1 MTAGTRHR
9 YVRGY
14 RLRLRWLAL
23 LLCALPM
30 LAIAKPGVSASTTA
44 ASTPNATIPPA
55 GYMAPAPHATRV
67 AGFFLNGRDSGQSI
81 TLLPL
86 PQGGYAVDLDQ
97 FARRIGSLV
106 QEQGPLLVL
115 PTPLGNAQLQTAE
128 AISHDQHRYFP
139 IATLAKALGAKISFD
154 EQEFALK
161 TELPW
166 NPGSTAPGAALS
178 TQQVKPDIYAPSL
191 SLSSWHSEAYYTRL
205 GGTSTL
211 STYTD
216 LGGALG
222 PGFWRMRYY
231 TNPGGQNRLSNY
243 GWILDQGNGRWML
256 GEDQLALDPLLPYA
270 QLTGAQY
277 AWTNQPALAY
287 GTAMGADQLVAS
299 QLQGGRTVSG
309 GNGPPGGIAELRVN
323 GQVVARTAIRLD
335 GTWQFRDV
343 LLRGDE
349 RVEVALYQRFGAG
362 TPVRIE
368 SVNVASSAQALP
380 AGTIISYGGVGADGN
395 PFDPAVGTHGLGGF
409 YQLRYGL
416 SQRWTLGGAVQR
428 AGGQDYGIVNAV
440 GGFGSLGTWGMTLG
454 RNGSASAWS
463 LSGNGQSKNL
473 SWSGYAIQRGA
484 NYFPDYTAAF
494 YGRYATYT
502 AASYDRYATLNWN
515 VRPDLGLTLSGRDA
529 YDPIYG
535 QPIRFVKPGFS
546 WRPYASLG
554 LSAQPDYFGNYA
566 WNASWLPGA
575 HDQVSLSS
583 YSGVS
588 QAQWQH
594 SFSDGY
600 STTLAATHDGYLGT
614 RYSALL
620 SGMWRGPRPVLWTA
634 GLLQGRGRFGYL
646 LDAAVEAMPGLSA
659 HLQVQND
666 PLNAAIPGVGGLL
679 VQFVMVADFAVTSSG
694 LTRGSMGSYAARVG
708 AISGRISGKLPA
720 NVHWSDLA
728 GVPLLIDG
736 RPRGKLDSNGHYLI
750 ANLAP
755 GVYRVQLDAEHM
767 PIDLVPDQA
776 APWVQVRAGVT
787 TTADFHVSLRLGF
800 AGRLTRAGQPLVNAP
815 IEVIDA
821 QGKVVKKI
829 DSDQWGY
836 YRVDDLP
843 PGTYTVRA
851 DGASRSVTLRRAFLY
866 QQDLAVAPAKN

>member
-1 MTAGTRHR
+1 VGRLARTGSIRGLIVVFALGAALAVPAHAGE
-9 YVRGY
+9 
-14 RLRLRWLAL
+14 APAA
-23 LLCALPM
+23 ALP
-30 LAIAKPGVSASTTA
+30 APPSYIASASHQTQ
-44 ASTPNATIPPA
+44 
-55 GYMAPAPHATRV
+55 V
-67 AGFFLNGRDSGQSI
+67 AGFFLNGRDSGESI

-106 QEQGPLLVL
+106 QEQGLLLVL

-128 AISHDQHRYFP
+128 AISHDQRRYFP
-139 IATLAKALGAKISFD
+139 ITTLAKALGAKISFD

-178 TQQVKPDIYAPSL
+178 AQQVKPDIYAPSL
-191 SLSSWHSEAYYTRL
+191 SLSSWHSEAYFTRL
-205 GGTSTL
+205 GGSDTL

-287 GTAMGADQLVAS
+287 GTAVGADQLVAS
-299 QLQGGRTVSG
+299 QLQGGRTISG
-309 GNGPPGGIAELRVN
+309 GDGPPGGIAELRIN
-323 GQVVARTAIRLD
+323 GKAIARTAIRLD

-349 RVEVALYQRFGAG
+349 RVEVALYQRFGDG
-362 TPVRIE
+362 TPVRIQQ
-368 SVNVASSAQALP
+368 VNVANSAQALP

-395 PFDPAVGTHGLGGF
+395 PLDPTVGTHGLGGF

-416 SQRWTLGGAVQR
+416 NQQWTLGSAVQR

-440 GGFGSLGTWGMTLG
+440 GGFGNFGTWGMTLG

-463 LSGNGQSKNL
+463 LSGNGQSQSL

-484 NYFPDYTAAF
+484 NYFPGYTAE
-494 YGRYATYT
+494 
-502 AASYDRYATLNWN
+502 SYDRYATLNWN
-515 VRPDLGLTLSGRDA
+515 AQPDLGLSLSGRDA
-529 YDPIYG
+529 YDPTLD
-535 QPIRFVKPGFS
+535 QNVRFLKPGFS

-554 LSAQPDYFGNYA
+554 LSAMPDYFGNYA
-566 WNASWLPGA
+566 WNASWLPDA
-575 HDQVSLSS
+575 RNQVSLSR

-620 SGMWRGPRPVLWTA
+620 SGLWRGPRPVLWTA

-646 LDAAVEAMPGLSA
+646 LDAAVEAIPGLSA

-679 VQFVMVADFAVTSSG
+679 VQFVLVADFAVTPSG
-694 LTRGSMGSYAARVG
+694 LTRGSMGGYAARVG
-708 AISGRISGKLPA
+708 VIAGRVSGELPA

-728 GVPLLIDG
+728 GVPLLVDG
-736 RPRGKLDSNGHYLI
+736 RPRGKLDRDGHYLI
-750 ANLAP
+750 PDLAP

-767 PIDLVPDQA
+767 PIDLVPDVA

-800 AGRLTRAGQPLVNAP
+800 AGRITHDGQPLANVA
-815 IEVIDA
+815 IEIFDA
-821 QGKVVKKI
+821 QGKVLKTLS
-829 DSDQWGY
+829 SDQWGY

-843 PGTYTVRA
+843 PGTYTLHA
-851 DGASRSVTLRRAFLY
+851 DGASRSVTLQRAFLY
-866 QQDLAVAPAKN
+866 QQDLAVAPASASKN

>member
-1 MTAGTRHR
+1 MERRARTGSIRGFVAVFALTAAFAAPAHAGAA
-9 YVRGY
+9 
-14 RLRLRWLAL
+14 LAA
-23 LLCALPM
+23 ALP
-30 LAIAKPGVSASTTA
+30 APPSYIASASHQTQ
-44 ASTPNATIPPA
+44 
-55 GYMAPAPHATRV
+55 V
-67 AGFFLNGRDSGQSI
+67 AGFFLDGKDSGQSI
-81 TLLPL
+81 SLLPL

-97 FARRIGSLV
+97 FARRIGTLV
-106 QEQGPLLVL
+106 QAQGPLLVL
-115 PTPLGNAQLQTAE
+115 PTPLGNAQLQTAQ
-128 AISHDQHRYFP
+128 AIQHDQHRYFP
-139 IATLAKALGAKISFD
+139 IAPLAKALGAKITFD

-166 NPGSTAPGAALS
+166 NPGSAAPGAALS
-178 TQQVKPDIYAPSL
+178 AQQVKPDIYAPSL
-191 SLSSWHSEAYYTRL
+191 SLSSWHSEAYFTRL
-205 GGTSTL
+205 GNSDTL

-222 PGFWRMRYY
+222 PGFWRMSYY

-277 AWTNQPALAY
+277 AWTNQPGLVY
-287 GTAMGADQLVAS
+287 GAAVGADQLVAS

-309 GNGPPGGIAELRVN
+309 GDGPPGGIAELRIN
-323 GQVVARTAIRLD
+323 GKAIARTAIRLD

-349 RVEVALYQRFGAG
+349 RVEVALYQRFGDG
-362 TPVRIE
+362 TPVRIQQ
-368 SVNVASSAQALP
+368 VNVASSAQALP
-380 AGTIISYGGVGADGN
+380 AGTVISYGGVGADGN
-395 PFDPAVGTHGLGGF
+395 PLDPAVGTHGLGGF

-416 SQRWTLGGAVQR
+416 NQQWTLGSTVQR

-440 GGFGSLGTWGMTLG
+440 GGFGSFGTWGMTLG

-463 LSGNGQSKNL
+463 VSGNGQSKSV

-484 NYFPDYTAAF
+484 NYFPGYTAE
-494 YGRYATYT
+494 
-502 AASYDRYATLNWN
+502 SYDRYATLNWN
-515 VRPDLGLTLSGRDA
+515 AQPDLGLSLSGRDA
-529 YDPIYG
+529 YDPTLD
-535 QPIRFVKPGFS
+535 QNVRFLKPGFS

-554 LSAQPDYFGNYA
+554 LSAMPDYFGNYA
-566 WNASWLPGA
+566 WNASWLPDA
-575 HDQVSLSS
+575 RDQVSLSR
-583 YSGVS
+583 YSGVN

-594 SFSDGY
+594 SFRDGY

-620 SGMWRGPRPVLWTA
+620 SGMWRGPRPILWTA

-646 LDAAVEAMPGLSA
+646 LDAAVEAIPGLSA

-679 VQFVMVADFAVTSSG
+679 VQFVLVADFAVTPSG

-708 AISGRISGKLPA
+708 VIAGRVSGELPA

-728 GVPLLIDG
+728 GVPLLVDG
-736 RPRGKLDSNGHYLI
+736 RPRGKLDRDGHYLI
-750 ANLAP
+750 PNLAP

-767 PIDLVPDQA
+767 PIDLVPDTA

-800 AGRLTRAGQPLVNAP
+800 AGRVTRDGQPLANVA
-815 IEVIDA
+815 IEILDA
-821 QGKVVKKI
+821 QGKAVKTLS
-829 DSDQWGY
+829 SDQWGY

-843 PGTYTVRA
+843 PGTYTLRA
-851 DGASRSVTLRRAFLY
+851 DGASRSVTLQRAFLY
-866 QQDLAVAPAKN
+866 QQDLAVAPART

>member
-1 MTAGTRHR
+1 MERRARTGSIRGFVAVFALTAAFAAPAHAGAA
-9 YVRGY
+9 
-14 RLRLRWLAL
+14 LAA
-23 LLCALPM
+23 ALP
-30 LAIAKPGVSASTTA
+30 APPSYIASASHQTQ
-44 ASTPNATIPPA
+44 
-55 GYMAPAPHATRV
+55 V
-67 AGFFLNGRDSGQSI
+67 AGFFLDGKDSGQSI
-81 TLLPL
+81 SLLPL

-97 FARRIGSLV
+97 FARRIGTLV
-106 QEQGPLLVL
+106 QAQGPLLIL
-115 PTPLGNAQLQTAE
+115 PTPLGNAQLQTAQ
-128 AISHDQHRYFP
+128 AIQHDQHRYFP
-139 IATLAKALGAKISFD
+139 IAPLAKALGAKIAFD

-166 NPGSTAPGAALS
+166 NPGSAAPGAALS
-178 TQQVKPDIYAPSL
+178 AQQVKPDIYAPSL
-191 SLSSWHSEAYYTRL
+191 SLSSWHSEAYFTRL
-205 GGTSTL
+205 GGSDTL

-222 PGFWRMRYY
+222 PGFWRMSYY

-277 AWTNQPALAY
+277 AWTNQPGLVY
-287 GTAMGADQLVAS
+287 GAAVGADQLVAS

-309 GNGPPGGIAELRVN
+309 GDGPPGGIAELRIN
-323 GQVVARTAIRLD
+323 GKAIARTAIRLD

-349 RVEVALYQRFGAG
+349 RVEVALYQRFGDG
-362 TPVRIE
+362 TPVRIQQ
-368 SVNVASSAQALP
+368 VNVASSAQALP
-380 AGTIISYGGVGADGN
+380 AGTVISYGGIGADGN
-395 PFDPAVGTHGLGGF
+395 PLDPLVGTHGFGGF

-416 SQRWTLGGAVQR
+416 NQQWTLGSTVQR

-463 LSGNGQSKNL
+463 VSGNGQSKSV

-484 NYFPDYTAAF
+484 NYFPGYTAE
-494 YGRYATYT
+494 
-502 AASYDRYATLNWN
+502 SYDRYATLNWN
-515 VRPDLGLTLSGRDA
+515 AQADLGLSLSGRDA
-529 YDPIYG
+529 YDPTLD
-535 QPIRFVKPGFS
+535 QNVRFLKPGFS

-554 LSAQPDYFGNYA
+554 LSAMPDYFGNYA
-566 WNASWLPGA
+566 WNASWLPDA
-575 HDQVSLSS
+575 RDQVSLSR
-583 YSGVS
+583 YSGVN

-594 SFSDGY
+594 SFRDGY

-620 SGMWRGPRPVLWTA
+620 SGLWRGPRPILWTA

-646 LDAAVEAMPGLSA
+646 LDAAVEAIPGLSA

-679 VQFVMVADFAVTSSG
+679 VQFVLVADFAVTPSG

-708 AISGRISGKLPA
+708 VIAGRVSGELPA

-728 GVPLLIDG
+728 GVPLLVDG
-736 RPRGKLDSNGHYLI
+736 RPRGKLDRDGHYLI
-750 ANLAP
+750 PNLAP

-767 PIDLVPDQA
+767 PIDLVPDTA

-787 TTADFHVSLRLGF
+787 TTANFHVSLRLGF
-800 AGRLTRAGQPLVNAP
+800 AGRVTRDGQPLANVA
-815 IEVIDA
+815 IEILDA
-821 QGKVVKKI
+821 QGKAVKTLS
-829 DSDQWGY
+829 SDQWGY

-851 DGASRSVTLRRAFLY
+851 DGTSRSVTLQRAFLY
-866 QQDLAVAPAKN
+866 QQDLAVAPART

>member
-1 MTAGTRHR
+1 MERRARTGSIRGFVAVFALTAAFAAPAHAGAA
-9 YVRGY
+9 
-14 RLRLRWLAL
+14 LAA
-23 LLCALPM
+23 ALP
-30 LAIAKPGVSASTTA
+30 APPSYIASASHQTQ
-44 ASTPNATIPPA
+44 
-55 GYMAPAPHATRV
+55 V
-67 AGFFLNGRDSGQSI
+67 AGFFLDGKDSGQSI
-81 TLLPL
+81 SLLPL

-97 FARRIGSLV
+97 FARRIGTLV
-106 QEQGPLLVL
+106 QAQGPLLIL
-115 PTPLGNAQLQTAE
+115 PTPLGNAQLQTAQ
-128 AISHDQHRYFP
+128 AIQHDQHRYFP
-139 IATLAKALGAKISFD
+139 IAPLAKALGAKIAFD

-166 NPGSTAPGAALS
+166 NPGSAAPGAALS
-178 TQQVKPDIYAPSL
+178 AQQVKPDIYAPSL
-191 SLSSWHSEAYYTRL
+191 SLSSWHSEAYFTRL
-205 GGTSTL
+205 GGSDTL

-222 PGFWRMRYY
+222 PGFWRMSYY

-277 AWTNQPALAY
+277 AWTNQPGLVY
-287 GTAMGADQLVAS
+287 GAAVGADQLVAS

-309 GNGPPGGIAELRVN
+309 GDGPPGGIAELRIN
-323 GQVVARTAIRLD
+323 GKAIARTAIRLD

-349 RVEVALYQRFGAG
+349 RVEVALYQRFGDG
-362 TPVRIE
+362 TPVRIQQ
-368 SVNVASSAQALP
+368 VNVASSAQALP
-380 AGTIISYGGVGADGN
+380 AGTVISYGGVGADGN
-395 PFDPAVGTHGLGGF
+395 PLDPLVGTHGFGGF

-416 SQRWTLGGAVQR
+416 NQQWTLGSTVQR

-463 LSGNGQSKNL
+463 VSGNGQSKSV

-484 NYFPDYTAAF
+484 NYFPGYTAE
-494 YGRYATYT
+494 
-502 AASYDRYATLNWN
+502 SYDRYATLNWN
-515 VRPDLGLTLSGRDA
+515 AQADLGLSLSGRDA
-529 YDPIYG
+529 YDPTLD
-535 QPIRFVKPGFS
+535 QNVRFLKPGFS

-554 LSAQPDYFGNYA
+554 LSAMPDYFGNYA
-566 WNASWLPGA
+566 WNASWLPDA
-575 HDQVSLSS
+575 RDQVSLSR
-583 YSGVS
+583 YSGVN
-588 QAQWQH
+588 QTQWQH
-594 SFSDGY
+594 SFRDGY

-620 SGMWRGPRPVLWTA
+620 SGLWRGPRPILWTA

-646 LDAAVEAMPGLSA
+646 LDAAVEAIPGLSA

-679 VQFVMVADFAVTSSG
+679 VQFVLVADFAVTPSG

-708 AISGRISGKLPA
+708 VIAGRVSGELPA

-728 GVPLLIDG
+728 GVPLLVDG
-736 RPRGKLDSNGHYLI
+736 RPRGKLDRDGHYLI
-750 ANLAP
+750 PNLAP

-767 PIDLVPDQA
+767 PIDLVPDTA

-787 TTADFHVSLRLGF
+787 TTANFHVSLRLGF
-800 AGRLTRAGQPLVNAP
+800 AGRVTRDGQPLANVA
-815 IEVIDA
+815 IEILDA
-821 QGKVVKKI
+821 QGKAVKTLS
-829 DSDQWGY
+829 SDQWGY

-851 DGASRSVTLRRAFLY
+851 DGASRSVTLQRAFLY
-866 QQDLAVAPAKN
+866 QQDLAVAPART

>member
-1 MTAGTRHR
+1 MERRARTGSI
-9 YVRGY
+9 RGFVAVF
-14 RLRLRWLAL
+14 AL
-23 LLCALPM
+23 
-30 LAIAKPGVSASTTA
+30 IAAFA
-44 ASTPNATIPPA
+44 
-55 GYMAPAPHATRV
+55 APAPAHAGAALAAALPAPPSYIASASHQTQV
-67 AGFFLNGRDSGQSI
+67 AGFFLDGKDSGQSI
-81 TLLPL
+81 SLLPL

-97 FARRIGSLV
+97 FARRIGTLV
-106 QEQGPLLVL
+106 QAQGPLLVL
-115 PTPLGNAQLQTAE
+115 PTPLGNAQLQTAQ
-128 AISHDQHRYFP
+128 AIQHDQHRYFP
-139 IATLAKALGAKISFD
+139 IAPLAKALGAKITFD

-166 NPGSTAPGAALS
+166 NPGSAAPGAALS
-178 TQQVKPDIYAPSL
+178 AQQVKPDIYAPSL
-191 SLSSWHSEAYYTRL
+191 SLSSWHSEAYFTRL
-205 GGTSTL
+205 GNSDTL

-222 PGFWRMRYY
+222 PGFWRMSYY

-277 AWTNQPALAY
+277 AWTNQPGLVY
-287 GTAMGADQLVAS
+287 GAAVGADQLVAS

-309 GNGPPGGIAELRVN
+309 GDGPPGGIAELRIN
-323 GQVVARTAIRLD
+323 GKAIARTAIRLD

-349 RVEVALYQRFGAG
+349 RVEVALYQRFGDG
-362 TPVRIE
+362 TPVRIQQ
-368 SVNVASSAQALP
+368 VNVASSAQALP
-380 AGTIISYGGVGADGN
+380 AGTVISYGGVGADGN
-395 PFDPAVGTHGLGGF
+395 PLDPAVGTHGLGGF

-416 SQRWTLGGAVQR
+416 NQQWTLGSTVQR

-440 GGFGSLGTWGMTLG
+440 GGFGSFGTWGMTLG

-463 LSGNGQSKNL
+463 VSGNGQSKSV

-484 NYFPDYTAAF
+484 NYFPGYTAE
-494 YGRYATYT
+494 
-502 AASYDRYATLNWN
+502 SYDRYATLNWN
-515 VRPDLGLTLSGRDA
+515 AQPDLGLSLSGRDA
-529 YDPIYG
+529 YDPTLD
-535 QPIRFVKPGFS
+535 QNVRFLKPGFS

-554 LSAQPDYFGNYA
+554 LSAMPDYFGNYA
-566 WNASWLPGA
+566 WNASWLPDA
-575 HDQVSLSS
+575 RDQVSLSR
-583 YSGVS
+583 YSGVN

-594 SFSDGY
+594 SFRDGY

-620 SGMWRGPRPVLWTA
+620 SGMWRGPRPILWTA

-646 LDAAVEAMPGLSA
+646 LDAAVEAIPGLSA

-679 VQFVMVADFAVTSSG
+679 VQFVLVADFAVTPSG

-708 AISGRISGKLPA
+708 VIAGRVSGELPA

-728 GVPLLIDG
+728 GVPLLVDG
-736 RPRGKLDSNGHYLI
+736 RPRGKLDRDGHYLI
-750 ANLAP
+750 PNLAP

-767 PIDLVPDQA
+767 PIDLVPDTA

-800 AGRLTRAGQPLVNAP
+800 AGRVTRDGQPLANVA
-815 IEVIDA
+815 IEILDA
-821 QGKVVKKI
+821 QGKAVKTLS
-829 DSDQWGY
+829 SDQWGY

-843 PGTYTVRA
+843 PGTYTLRA
-851 DGASRSVTLRRAFLY
+851 DGASRSVTLQRAFLY
-866 QQDLAVAPAKN
+866 QQDLAVAPART

>member
-1 MTAGTRHR
+1 MERRARTGSIRGFVAVFALIAAFAAPAHAGAA
-9 YVRGY
+9 
-14 RLRLRWLAL
+14 LAA
-23 LLCALPM
+23 ALP
-30 LAIAKPGVSASTTA
+30 APPSYIASASHQTQ
-44 ASTPNATIPPA
+44 
-55 GYMAPAPHATRV
+55 V
-67 AGFFLNGRDSGQSI
+67 AGFFLDGKDSGQSI
-81 TLLPL
+81 SLLPL

-97 FARRIGSLV
+97 FARRIGTLV
-106 QEQGPLLVL
+106 QAQGPLLIL
-115 PTPLGNAQLQTAE
+115 PTPLGNAQLQTAQ
-128 AISHDQHRYFP
+128 AIQHDQHRYFP
-139 IATLAKALGAKISFD
+139 IAPLAKALGAKIAFD

-166 NPGSTAPGAALS
+166 NPGSAAPGAALS
-178 TQQVKPDIYAPSL
+178 AQQVKPDIYAPSL
-191 SLSSWHSEAYYTRL
+191 SLSSWHSEAYFTRL
-205 GGTSTL
+205 GGSDTL

-222 PGFWRMRYY
+222 PGFWRMSYY

-277 AWTNQPALAY
+277 ARTNQPGLVY
-287 GTAMGADQLVAS
+287 GAAVGADQLVAS

-309 GNGPPGGIAELRVN
+309 GDGPPGGIAELRIN
-323 GQVVARTAIRLD
+323 GKAIARTAIRLD

-349 RVEVALYQRFGAG
+349 RVEVALYQRFGDG
-362 TPVRIE
+362 TPVRIQQ
-368 SVNVASSAQALP
+368 VNVASSAQALP
-380 AGTIISYGGVGADGN
+380 AGTVISYGGVGADGN
-395 PFDPAVGTHGLGGF
+395 PLDPLVGTHGFGGF

-416 SQRWTLGGAVQR
+416 NQQWTLGSTVQR

-463 LSGNGQSKNL
+463 VSGNGQSKSV

-484 NYFPDYTAAF
+484 NYFPGYTAE
-494 YGRYATYT
+494 
-502 AASYDRYATLNWN
+502 SYDRYATLNWN
-515 VRPDLGLTLSGRDA
+515 AQADLGLSLSGRDA
-529 YDPIYG
+529 YDPTLD
-535 QPIRFVKPGFS
+535 QNVRFLKPGFS

-554 LSAQPDYFGNYA
+554 LSAMPDYFGNYA
-566 WNASWLPGA
+566 WNASWLPDA
-575 HDQVSLSS
+575 RDQVSLSR
-583 YSGVS
+583 YSGVN

-594 SFSDGY
+594 SFRDGY

-620 SGMWRGPRPVLWTA
+620 SGLWRGPRPILWTA

-646 LDAAVEAMPGLSA
+646 LDAAVEAIPGLSA

-679 VQFVMVADFAVTSSG
+679 VQFVLVADFAVTPSG

-708 AISGRISGKLPA
+708 VIAGRVSGELPA

-728 GVPLLIDG
+728 GVPLLVDG
-736 RPRGKLDSNGHYLI
+736 RPRGKLDRDGHYLI
-750 ANLAP
+750 PNLAP

-767 PIDLVPDQA
+767 PIDLVPDTA

-787 TTADFHVSLRLGF
+787 TTANFHVSLRLGF
-800 AGRLTRAGQPLVNAP
+800 AGRVTRDGQPLANVA
-815 IEVIDA
+815 IEILDA
-821 QGKVVKKI
+821 QGKAVKTLS
-829 DSDQWGY
+829 SDQWGY

-851 DGASRSVTLRRAFLY
+851 DGASRSVTLQRAFLY
-866 QQDLAVAPAKN
+866 QQDLAVAPART

>member
-1 MTAGTRHR
+1 MERRARTGSIRGFVAVFALTAAFAAPAHAHAGAA
-9 YVRGY
+9 
-14 RLRLRWLAL
+14 LAA
-23 LLCALPM
+23 ALP
-30 LAIAKPGVSASTTA
+30 APPSYIASASHQTQ
-44 ASTPNATIPPA
+44 
-55 GYMAPAPHATRV
+55 V
-67 AGFFLNGRDSGQSI
+67 AGFFLDGKDSGQSI
-81 TLLPL
+81 SLLPL

-97 FARRIGSLV
+97 FARRIGTLV
-106 QEQGPLLVL
+106 QAQGPLLVL
-115 PTPLGNAQLQTAE
+115 PTPLGNAQLQTAQ
-128 AISHDQHRYFP
+128 AIQHDQHRYFP
-139 IATLAKALGAKISFD
+139 IAPLAKALGAKIAFD

-166 NPGSTAPGAALS
+166 NPGSAAPGAALS
-178 TQQVKPDIYAPSL
+178 AQQVKPDIYAPSL
-191 SLSSWHSEAYYTRL
+191 SLSSWHSEAYFTRL
-205 GGTSTL
+205 GGSDTL

-222 PGFWRMRYY
+222 PGFWRMSYY

-277 AWTNQPALAY
+277 AWTNQPGLVY
-287 GTAMGADQLVAS
+287 GAAVGADQLVAS

-309 GNGPPGGIAELRVN
+309 GDGPPGGIAELRIN
-323 GQVVARTAIRLD
+323 GKAIARTAIRLD

-349 RVEVALYQRFGAG
+349 RVEVALYQRFGDG
-362 TPVRIE
+362 TPVRIQQ
-368 SVNVASSAQALP
+368 VNVASSAQALP
-380 AGTIISYGGVGADGN
+380 AGTVISYGGVGADGN
-395 PFDPAVGTHGLGGF
+395 PLDPLVGTHGLGGF

-416 SQRWTLGGAVQR
+416 NQQWTLGSTVQR

-463 LSGNGQSKNL
+463 VSGNGQSKSV

-484 NYFPDYTAAF
+484 NYFPGYTAE
-494 YGRYATYT
+494 
-502 AASYDRYATLNWN
+502 SYDRYATLNWN
-515 VRPDLGLTLSGRDA
+515 AQADLGLSLSGRDA
-529 YDPIYG
+529 YDPTLD
-535 QPIRFVKPGFS
+535 QNVRFLKPGFS

-554 LSAQPDYFGNYA
+554 LSAMPDYFGNYA
-566 WNASWLPGA
+566 WNASWLPDA
-575 HDQVSLSS
+575 RDQVSLSR
-583 YSGVS
+583 YSGVN

-594 SFSDGY
+594 SFRDGY

-620 SGMWRGPRPVLWTA
+620 SGLWRGPRPILWTA

-646 LDAAVEAMPGLSA
+646 LDAAVEAIPGLSA

-679 VQFVMVADFAVTSSG
+679 VQFVLVADFAVTPSG

-708 AISGRISGKLPA
+708 VIAGRVSGELPA

-728 GVPLLIDG
+728 GVPLLVDG
-736 RPRGKLDSNGHYLI
+736 RPRGKLDRDGHYLI
-750 ANLAP
+750 PNLAP

-767 PIDLVPDQA
+767 PIDLVPDTA

-787 TTADFHVSLRLGF
+787 TTANFHVSLRLGF
-800 AGRLTRAGQPLVNAP
+800 AGRVTRDGQPLANVA
-815 IEVIDA
+815 IEILDA
-821 QGKVVKKI
+821 QGKAVKTLS
-829 DSDQWGY
+829 SDQWGY

-851 DGASRSVTLRRAFLY
+851 DGASRSVTLQRAFLY
-866 QQDLAVAPAKN
+866 QQDLAVAPART

>member
-1 MTAGTRHR
+1 MARQARTGSI
-9 YVRGY
+9 RG
-14 RLRLRWLAL
+14 LVALLAL
-23 LLCALPM
+23 TAACAVPAHAGAALAAALP
-30 LAIAKPGVSASTTA
+30 APPSYIASASHQTQ
-44 ASTPNATIPPA
+44 
-55 GYMAPAPHATRV
+55 V
-67 AGFFLNGRDSGQSI
+67 AGFFLDGNDSGQSI
-81 TLLPL
+81 SLLPL

-97 FARRIGSLV
+97 FARRISTLV
-106 QEQGPLLVL
+106 QTQGPLLIL
-115 PTPLGNAQLQTAE
+115 PTPLGNAQLQTAQ
-128 AISHDQHRYFP
+128 AIQHDQHRYFP
-139 IATLAKALGAKISFD
+139 IAPLAKALGAKITFD

-166 NPGSTAPGAALS
+166 NPGGTASGAALS
-178 TQQVKPDIYAPSL
+178 ARQIKPDIYAPSL
-191 SLSSWHSEAYYTRL
+191 SLSSWHSEAYFTRL
-205 GGTSTL
+205 GGSDTL

-222 PGFWRMRYY
+222 PGFWRMSYY

-277 AWTNQPALAY
+277 AWTNQPGLVY
-287 GTAMGADQLVAS
+287 GAAVGADQLVAS

-309 GNGPPGGIAELRVN
+309 GDGPPGGIAELRIN
-323 GQVVARTAIRLD
+323 GKAIARTAIRLD

-349 RVEVALYQRFGAG
+349 RVEVALYQRFGDG
-362 TPVRIE
+362 TPVRIQQ
-368 SVNVASSAQALP
+368 VNVASSAQALP
-380 AGTIISYGGVGADGN
+380 AGTVISYGGIGADGN
-395 PFDPAVGTHGLGGF
+395 PLDPLVGTHGFGGF

-416 SQRWTLGGAVQR
+416 NQQWTLGSTVQR

-454 RNGSASAWS
+454 RNGGASAWS
-463 LSGNGQSKNL
+463 VSGNGQSKSV

-484 NYFPDYTAAF
+484 NYFPGYTAE
-494 YGRYATYT
+494 
-502 AASYDRYATLNWN
+502 SYDRYATLNWN
-515 VRPDLGLTLSGRDA
+515 AQPDLGLSLSGRDA
-529 YDPIYG
+529 YDPTLD
-535 QPIRFVKPGFS
+535 QNVRFLKPGLS

-554 LSAQPDYFGNYA
+554 LSAMPDYFGNYA
-566 WNASWLPGA
+566 WNASWLPDA
-575 HDQVSLSS
+575 RDQVSLSR
-583 YSGVS
+583 YSGVN

-594 SFSDGY
+594 SFRDGY

-620 SGMWRGPRPVLWTA
+620 SGMWRGPRPVMWTA

-646 LDAAVEAMPGLSA
+646 LDAAVEAIPGLSA

-679 VQFVMVADFAVTSSG
+679 VQFVLVADFAVTPSG

-708 AISGRISGKLPA
+708 VIAGRVSGVLPA

-728 GVPLLIDG
+728 GVPLLVDG
-736 RPRGKLDSNGHYLI
+736 RPRGKLDRDGHYLI
-750 ANLAP
+750 PNLAP

-767 PIDLVPDQA
+767 PIDLVPDTA

-787 TTADFHVSLRLGF
+787 TTADFHVLLRLGF
-800 AGRLTRAGQPLVNAP
+800 AGRVTREGQPLANVA
-815 IEVIDA
+815 IEILDA
-821 QGKVVKKI
+821 QGKAVKTLS
-829 DSDQWGY
+829 SDQWGY
-836 YRVDDLP
+836 YRVDGLP
-843 PGTYTVRA
+843 PGTYTLRA
-851 DGASRSVTLRRAFLY
+851 DGASRSVTLQRAFLY
-866 QQDLAVAPAKN
+866 QQDLAVAPART

>member
-1 MTAGTRHR
+1 MGRRARTGSIRGFVAVFALTAAFAAPAHAHAGAA
-9 YVRGY
+9 
-14 RLRLRWLAL
+14 LAA
-23 LLCALPM
+23 ALP
-30 LAIAKPGVSASTTA
+30 APPSYIASASHQTQ
-44 ASTPNATIPPA
+44 
-55 GYMAPAPHATRV
+55 V
-67 AGFFLNGRDSGQSI
+67 AGFFLDGKDSGQSI
-81 TLLPL
+81 SLLPL

-97 FARRIGSLV
+97 FARRIGTLV
-106 QEQGPLLVL
+106 QAQGPLLVL
-115 PTPLGNAQLQTAE
+115 PTPLGNAQLQTAQ
-128 AISHDQHRYFP
+128 AIQHDQHRYFP
-139 IATLAKALGAKISFD
+139 IAPLAKALGAKIAFD

-166 NPGSTAPGAALS
+166 NPGSAAPGAALS
-178 TQQVKPDIYAPSL
+178 AQQVKPDIYAPSL
-191 SLSSWHSEAYYTRL
+191 SLSSWHSEAYFTRL
-205 GGTSTL
+205 GGSDTL

-222 PGFWRMRYY
+222 PGFWRMNYY

-277 AWTNQPALAY
+277 AWTNQPGLIY
-287 GTAMGADQLVAS
+287 GAAVGADQLVAS

-309 GNGPPGGIAELRVN
+309 GDGPPGGIAELRIN
-323 GQVVARTAIRLD
+323 GKAIARTAIRLD

-349 RVEVALYQRFGAG
+349 RVEVALYQRFGDG
-362 TPVRIE
+362 TPVRIQQ
-368 SVNVASSAQALP
+368 VNVASSAQALP
-380 AGTIISYGGVGADGN
+380 AGTVISYGGVGADGN
-395 PFDPAVGTHGLGGF
+395 PLDPAVGTHGLGGF

-416 SQRWTLGGAVQR
+416 NQQWTLGSTVQR

-463 LSGNGQSKNL
+463 VSGNGQSKSV

-484 NYFPDYTAAF
+484 NYFPGYTAE
-494 YGRYATYT
+494 
-502 AASYDRYATLNWN
+502 SYDRYATLNWN
-515 VRPDLGLTLSGRDA
+515 AQADLGLSLSGRDA
-529 YDPIYG
+529 YDPTLD
-535 QPIRFVKPGFS
+535 QNVRFLKPGFS

-554 LSAQPDYFGNYA
+554 LSAMPDYFGNYA
-566 WNASWLPGA
+566 WNASWLPDA
-575 HDQVSLSS
+575 RDQVSLSR
-583 YSGVS
+583 YSGVN

-594 SFSDGY
+594 SFRDGY
-600 STTLAATHDGYLGT
+600 STMLAATHDGYLGT

-620 SGMWRGPRPVLWTA
+620 SGMWRGPRPILWTA

-646 LDAAVEAMPGLSA
+646 LDAAVEAIPGLSA

-679 VQFVMVADFAVTSSG
+679 VQFVLVADFAVTPSG

-708 AISGRISGKLPA
+708 VIAGRVSGELPA

-728 GVPLLIDG
+728 GVPLLVDG
-736 RPRGKLDSNGHYLI
+736 RPRGKLDRDGHYLI
-750 ANLAP
+750 PNLAP

-767 PIDLVPDQA
+767 PIDLVPDTA

-800 AGRLTRAGQPLVNAP
+800 AGRVTRDGQPLANVA
-815 IEVIDA
+815 IEILDA
-821 QGKVVKKI
+821 QGKAVKTLS
-829 DSDQWGY
+829 SDQWGY

-851 DGASRSVTLRRAFLY
+851 DGASRSVTLQRAFLY
-866 QQDLAVAPAKN
+866 QQDLAVAPART

>member
-1 MTAGTRHR
+1 MERRARTGSIRGFVAVFALIAAFAAHAGAA
-9 YVRGY
+9 
-14 RLRLRWLAL
+14 LAA
-23 LLCALPM
+23 ALP
-30 LAIAKPGVSASTTA
+30 APPSYIASASHQTQ
-44 ASTPNATIPPA
+44 
-55 GYMAPAPHATRV
+55 V
-67 AGFFLNGRDSGQSI
+67 AGFFLDGKDSGQSI
-81 TLLPL
+81 SLLPL

-97 FARRIGSLV
+97 FARRIGTLV
-106 QEQGPLLVL
+106 QAQGPLLIL
-115 PTPLGNAQLQTAE
+115 PTPLGNAQLQTAQ
-128 AISHDQHRYFP
+128 AIQHDQHRYFP
-139 IATLAKALGAKISFD
+139 IAPLAKALGAKIAFD

-166 NPGSTAPGAALS
+166 NPGSAAPGAALS
-178 TQQVKPDIYAPSL
+178 ARQVKPDIYAPSL
-191 SLSSWHSEAYYTRL
+191 SLSSWHSEAYFTRL
-205 GGTSTL
+205 GGSDTL

-222 PGFWRMRYY
+222 PGFWRMSYY

-277 AWTNQPALAY
+277 AWTNQPGLVY
-287 GTAMGADQLVAS
+287 GAAVGADQLVAS

-309 GNGPPGGIAELRVN
+309 GDGPPGGIAELRIN
-323 GQVVARTAIRLD
+323 GKAIARTAIRLD

-349 RVEVALYQRFGAG
+349 RVEVALYQRFGDG
-362 TPVRIE
+362 TPVRIQQ
-368 SVNVASSAQALP
+368 VNVASSAQALP
-380 AGTIISYGGVGADGN
+380 AGTVISYGGVGADGN
-395 PFDPAVGTHGLGGF
+395 PLDPAVGTHGLGGF

-416 SQRWTLGGAVQR
+416 NQQWTLGSTVQR

-463 LSGNGQSKNL
+463 VSGNGQSKSV

-484 NYFPDYTAAF
+484 NYFPGYTAE
-494 YGRYATYT
+494 
-502 AASYDRYATLNWN
+502 SYDRYATLNWN
-515 VRPDLGLTLSGRDA
+515 AQADLGLSLSGRDA
-529 YDPIYG
+529 YDPTLD
-535 QPIRFVKPGFS
+535 QNVRFLKPGFS

-554 LSAQPDYFGNYA
+554 LSAMPDYFGNYA
-566 WNASWLPGA
+566 WNASWLPDA
-575 HDQVSLSS
+575 RDQVSLSR
-583 YSGVS
+583 YSGVN

-594 SFSDGY
+594 SFRDGY

-620 SGMWRGPRPVLWTA
+620 SGLWRGPRPILWTA

-646 LDAAVEAMPGLSA
+646 LDAAVEAIPGLSA

-679 VQFVMVADFAVTSSG
+679 VQFVLVADFAVTPSG

-708 AISGRISGKLPA
+708 VIAGRVSGELPA

-728 GVPLLIDG
+728 GVPLLVDG
-736 RPRGKLDSNGHYLI
+736 RPRGKLDRDGHYLI
-750 ANLAP
+750 PNLAP

-767 PIDLVPDQA
+767 PIDLVPDTA

-800 AGRLTRAGQPLVNAP
+800 AGRVTRDDQPLANVA
-815 IEVIDA
+815 IEILDA
-821 QGKVVKKI
+821 QGKAVKTLS
-829 DSDQWGY
+829 SDQWGY

-851 DGASRSVTLRRAFLY
+851 DGTSRSVTLQRAFLY
-866 QQDLAVAPAKN
+866 QQDLAVAPART

>member
-1 MTAGTRHR
+1 MERRARTGSI
-9 YVRGY
+9 RGFVAVF
-14 RLRLRWLAL
+14 AL
-23 LLCALPM
+23 
-30 LAIAKPGVSASTTA
+30 IAAFA
-44 ASTPNATIPPA
+44 
-55 GYMAPAPHATRV
+55 APAPAHAGAALAAALPAPPSYIASASHQTQV
-67 AGFFLNGRDSGQSI
+67 AGFFLDGKDSGQSI
-81 TLLPL
+81 SLLPL

-97 FARRIGSLV
+97 FARRIGTLV
-106 QEQGPLLVL
+106 QAQGPLLIL
-115 PTPLGNAQLQTAE
+115 PTPLGNAQLQTAQ
-128 AISHDQHRYFP
+128 AIQHDQHRYFP
-139 IATLAKALGAKISFD
+139 IAPLAKALGAKITFD

-166 NPGSTAPGAALS
+166 NPGSTASGAALS
-178 TQQVKPDIYAPSL
+178 AQQVKPDIYAPSL
-191 SLSSWHSEAYYTRL
+191 SLSSWHSEAYFTRL
-205 GGTSTL
+205 GGSDTL

-222 PGFWRMRYY
+222 PGFWRMSYY

-277 AWTNQPALAY
+277 AWTNQPGLVY
-287 GTAMGADQLVAS
+287 GAAVGADQLVAS

-309 GNGPPGGIAELRVN
+309 GDGPPGGIAELRIN
-323 GQVVARTAIRLD
+323 GKAIARTAIRLD

-349 RVEVALYQRFGAG
+349 RVEVALYQRFGDG
-362 TPVRIE
+362 TPVRIQQ
-368 SVNVASSAQALP
+368 VNVASSAQALP
-380 AGTIISYGGVGADGN
+380 AGTVISYGGVGADGN
-395 PFDPAVGTHGLGGF
+395 PLDPAVGTHGLGGF

-416 SQRWTLGGAVQR
+416 NQQWTLGSTVQR

-440 GGFGSLGTWGMTLG
+440 GGFGSFGTWGMTLG

-463 LSGNGQSKNL
+463 VSGNGQSKSV

-484 NYFPDYTAAF
+484 NYFPGYTAE
-494 YGRYATYT
+494 
-502 AASYDRYATLNWN
+502 SYDRYATLNWN
-515 VRPDLGLTLSGRDA
+515 AQPDLGLSLSGRDA
-529 YDPIYG
+529 YDPTLD
-535 QPIRFVKPGFS
+535 QNVRFLKPGFS

-554 LSAQPDYFGNYA
+554 LSAMPDYFGNYA
-566 WNASWLPGA
+566 WNASWLPDA
-575 HDQVSLSS
+575 RDQVSLSR
-583 YSGVS
+583 YSGVN

-594 SFSDGY
+594 SFRDGY

-620 SGMWRGPRPVLWTA
+620 SGMWRGPRPILWTA

-646 LDAAVEAMPGLSA
+646 LDAAVEAIPGLSA

-679 VQFVMVADFAVTSSG
+679 VQFVLVADFAVTPSG

-708 AISGRISGKLPA
+708 VIAGRVSGELPA

-728 GVPLLIDG
+728 GVPLLVDG
-736 RPRGKLDSNGHYLI
+736 RPRGKLDRDGHYLI
-750 ANLAP
+750 PNLAP

-767 PIDLVPDQA
+767 PIDLVPDTA

-800 AGRLTRAGQPLVNAP
+800 AGRVTRDGQPLANVA
-815 IEVIDA
+815 IEILDA
-821 QGKVVKKI
+821 QGKAVKTLS
-829 DSDQWGY
+829 SDQWGY

-843 PGTYTVRA
+843 PGTYTLRA
-851 DGASRSVTLRRAFLY
+851 DGASRSVTLQRAFLY
-866 QQDLAVAPAKN
+866 QQDLAVAPART